1 MNSALSNNLSAS
13 IARVAPGFKLNGDEV
28 SRRLLAILFP
38 SAPAPVPISNILGL
52 NPTQQKKFKQLYEE
66 KNGKFNDDVIVDS
79 AEAFLIYA
87 NQMSA
92 KDYAARTLY
101 EHMSEFVKPKPS
113 NAAAAPIIAP
123 KQEEEVNENC
133 LIVMY
138 KGKEYCV
145 GETSMRVYRET
156 SDGVGEFVGMVGL
169 AEFDGMEIPVD
180 EM

>member
-1 MNSALSNNLSAS
+1 
-13 IARVAPGFKLNGDEV
+13 
-28 SRRLLAILFP
+28 
-38 SAPAPVPISNILGL
+38 
-52 NPTQQKKFKQLYEE
+52 
-66 KNGKFNDDVIVDS
+66 
-79 AEAFLIYA
+79 
-87 NQMSA
+87 
-92 KDYAARTLY
+92 
-101 EHMSEFVKPKPS
+101 MSEFVKPKPS